1 MRMCPSNNVYQ
12 HLILCITLAGV
23 SSLFCCDVFLVRMAT
38 GQVVAGYLSGCHLPT
53 AVLPT
58 SINTTQ
64 LSSGQH
70 RNTAATQPSFYS
82 DVKNDNSSRV
92 DEAGRVDDP
101 LELPGSVAPLPHLGN
116 NMHLCRNVV
125 FTHWTLELE
134 TMVYEVFTVPREGL
148 Y

>member
-1 MRMCPSNNVYQ
+1 M
-12 HLILCITLAGV
+12 
-23 SSLFCCDVFLVRMAT
+23 
-38 GQVVAGYLSGCHLPT
+38 YLSGCHLPT

-70 RNTAATQPSFYS
+70 RNTAATQPSLYS

-101 LELPGSVAPLPHLGN
+101 LELPGSVAPLPHLANNMQECRIHTLDARAGN
-116 NMHLCRNVV
+116 NGLRSE
-125 FTHWTLELE
+125 TLRRS
-134 TMVYEVFTVPREGL
+134 TSAPAPRARRPGSWPPAASPRPPPPPGRGHRAWSWAGAGAGAGAGPRR
-148 Y
+148 